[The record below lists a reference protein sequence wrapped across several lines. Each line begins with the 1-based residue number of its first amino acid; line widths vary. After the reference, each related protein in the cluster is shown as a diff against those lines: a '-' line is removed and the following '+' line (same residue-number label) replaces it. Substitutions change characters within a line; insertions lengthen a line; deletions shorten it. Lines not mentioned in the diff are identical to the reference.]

1 MKRHMLRDKMSKENF
16 NIEFVLQMEVEEL
29 PYKALG
35 GKL

>member
-1 MKRHMLRDKMSKENF
+1 MLRDKMLKQTF
-16 NIEFVLQMEVEEL
+16 NIKFVLQMEVEEL